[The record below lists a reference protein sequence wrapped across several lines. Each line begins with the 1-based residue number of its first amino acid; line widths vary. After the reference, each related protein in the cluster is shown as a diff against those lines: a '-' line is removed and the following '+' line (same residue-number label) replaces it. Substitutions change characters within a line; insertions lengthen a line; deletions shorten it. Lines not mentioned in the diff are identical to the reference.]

1 MTNTTKRLGKSEL
14 YTRFAERF
22 QLKRAQASAFF
33 DELAA
38 LTERELQ
45 RCGEFEVPGVVKIV
59 RQQRQA
65 RTGRNPATGAAI
77 EIPAKTVV
85 KARVSKRLKDE
96 ILGSVHAGDGD
107 APS

>member
-1 MTNTTKRLGKSEL
+1 VTDTIRRLGKAEL

-33 DELAA
+33 EELSA

-59 RQQRQA
+59 RQQRKA
-65 RTGRNPATGAAI
+65 RTGRNPATGETI

-85 KARVSKRLKDE
+85 KARVVKRLKDE
-96 ILGSVHAGDGD
+96 ILASAGG
-107 APS
+107 AP